1 MDSTAINIYNIIE
14 LFVVAFVVT
23 AVFTPLTM
31 RIAPKIHAMDVPND
45 SRRMHTRTIP
55 RFGGIAIVLGCV
67 VSMILFGEITGQIR
81 IAIFGGLSMYLLGLV
96 DDIHRLGAW
105 TKLIVQLVVA
115 IAMYA
120 LGIRVYYITDYFN
133 YFGGNLWVFGSVLC
147 FVVTVLWIVGIT
159 NTINLID
166 GLDGLAAGITTIVS
180 LCIAYIAYIHGT
192 LNGMFTVCMAFV
204 AIAGA
209 CAGFLPWN
217 FSPAKTFM
225 GDGGSLFLGFMIAV
239 LSIISPLKRA
249 TFVAMIV
256 PIVTL
261 GIPIFDT
268 FYAILRRMIHRQPIM
283 KPDKGHLHHR
293 LVASGHGQRRTV
305 IMLYGI
311 TGIMGMAA
319 VLISRE
325 LYKDAFFLVCIV
337 GSYLYVFLTDSG
349 NQLVTK
355 RKNSDLKTNN
365 TGDLD
370 NNGESD
376 K

>member
-1 MDSTAINIYNIIE
+1 MYNTAINIYKIIE
-14 LFVVAFVVT
+14 LFVVAFAVT
-23 AVFTPLTM
+23 AVFTPITM

-67 VSMILFGEITGQIR
+67 VSMFLFGDITGQIR
-81 IAIFGGLSMYLLGLV
+81 GAIFGGLSMYLLGLV

-105 TKLIVQLVVA
+105 TKLVVQFIVAV
-115 IAMYA
+115 AMYA

-133 YFGGNLWVFGSVLC
+133 YSGGNLWVFGSVLC
-147 FVVTVLWIVGIT
+147 FVITILWIVGIT

-249 TFVAMIV
+249 TFVSMIV
-256 PIVTL
+256 PVVTL

-349 NQLVTK
+349 NQLVNK
-355 RKNSDLKTNN
+355 KKDEEIKSKD
-365 TGDLD
+365 TGDLK
-370 NNGESD
+370 NNGESN